1 MEKSK
6 SICILLSALLLSSCG
21 NNSSSYISNLSDS
34 SSGENA
40 SVEEISSNEASSEP
54 SSSQESIS
62 SLPDLTAWNESDIT
76 LLSVYC
82 GSPIPYPSCFAK
94 GEITLKEQSEGK
106 ANCLLLIGETKTW
119 ASENYYLSLI
129 DYGYEP
135 ICGYDGSPIQSNDGT
150 DYVELTKNSPD
161 GKTGYEIMC
170 YHLDNVSLSEGKAAS
185 SYDIISC
192 RNYFSSQKR
201 SENDWSEEDKT
212 VIDYVTTTTLPYVAL
227 GEGYGIAASSED
239 ALGMSDYCTK
249 DISREYVDTLVNNGY
264 AYSKITSKL
273 KGAYYLY
280 KNLDNGDKIEILIKY
295 FKGNNIKVAFTP
307 KVTSYSSWP
316 ISLISPLEEQSGV
329 SVPSF
334 DVASNGA
341 YLAYTKH
348 GTVYLATYNL
358 NEDFDYYDYID
369 EIQSELFSWEEKL
382 SVSAYL
388 LRDDNYDDV
397 GFVLTLSL
405 SAPSSTFSS
414 SWPSL
419 AIESGIKEAL
429 EIEGIA
435 IPVLDLAPF
444 GLANQMKYTVIT
456 ESDYE
461 EVYEYYLKLFTLNY
475 GDAYDE
481 ATIAALAADYAKLKS
496 PKGVS
501 LSFYD
506 PALDEQI
513 DYVVRYKINEAY
525 KELLYSEGWY
535 KVPDTGGTT
544 YEDPS
549 GKLAIKVSNKPY
561 GDNGYTSIKIQE
573 GSGEAHNPE
582 LSFPKKSYEVARG
595 GKISVA
601 ANASMLPYPITYS
614 CTADSEVASVSNE
627 GVVSVSK
634 EAEVGTSFTVTASVT
649 DSEGKVYSAK
659 CSLTV
664 TEGLTYASVL
674 ASVETLIQ
682 NKGYSDI
689 SNEDIYAIGSK
700 TKVIGKKLTVNL
712 GQEKSKEEC
721 KTLVQESFVPS
732 GFTVTMWEDATNN
745 YGAYLPLI
753 SAKKSKSSS
762 SKDLEKLYCFSSLD
776 YALFTLYYYVYTA
789 SNGDIILTVESRSIS
804 RS

>member
-1 MEKSK
+1 MKKSK
-6 SICILLSALLLSSCG
+6 SICILLSAFLLSGCG
-21 NNSSSYISNLSDS
+21 NSSSSYISS
-34 SSGENA
+34 STAENA
-40 SVEEISSNEASSEP
+40 SIEEISSNEASNEPLSSE
-54 SSSQESIS
+54 ETVS
-62 SLPDLTAWNESDIT
+62 SLPDLTAWSENDIA
-76 LLSVYC
+76 LLSAYC

-94 GEITLKEQSEGK
+94 GDVILKEQSDGK
-106 ANCLLLIGETKTW
+106 ANCLLLIAESKTW
-119 ASENYYLSLI
+119 ASENYYQSLI
-129 DYGYEP
+129 GCGYEP
-135 ICGYDGSPIQSNDGT
+135 IYGYDGSLIQSNDGT

-161 GKTGYEIMC
+161 GKIGYEIMC
-170 YHLDNVSLSEGKAAS
+170 YHLDNVSLAEGKAES

-192 RNYFSSQKR
+192 RNYFSSQIR
-201 SENDWSEEDKT
+201 SEKDWSEEDKI
-212 VIDYVTTTTLPYVAL
+212 VIDYVTTTTLPYIAL
-227 GEGYGIAASSED
+227 GEDYGIAASSED

-249 DISREYVDTLVNNGY
+249 DISREYVDALVDNGY
-264 AYSKITSKL
+264 AYSKITSKI
-273 KGAYYLY
+273 KGAYYLF
-280 KNLDNGDKIEILIKY
+280 KNLENGDKIEILIKY

-307 KVTSYSSWP
+307 KLTSYSSWP
-316 ISLISPLEEQSGV
+316 SSLILPLEEQSGV

-341 YLAYTKH
+341 YLAYSKH
-348 GTVYLATYNL
+348 GTVYLATYDL
-358 NEDFDYYDYID
+358 NDDFDYYDYID
-369 EIQSELFSWEEKL
+369 EVQNELFSWEEKL

-405 SAPSSTFSS
+405 SDPSSTFSS
-414 SWPSL
+414 SWPSA

-435 IPVLDLAPF
+435 VPALDLSAF
-444 GLANQMKYTVIT
+444 GLAKEMKYVVIT

-461 EVYEYYLKLFTLNY
+461 KVYEYYLKLFTLNY

-525 KELLYSEGWY
+525 KELLYKQGWY

-573 GSGEAHNPE
+573 GSGQAHSPE
-582 LSFPKKSYEVARG
+582 LSFPKQSYEVARG
-595 GKISVA
+595 GKINVA
-601 ANASMLPYPITYS
+601 ANANMLPYPITYS
-614 CTADSEVASVSNE
+614 CSAESGLASVTEE

-634 EAEVGTSFTVTASVT
+634 DAEIGASFTVSASVT
-649 DSEGKVYSAK
+649 DSEGKVYSAT
-659 CSLTV
+659 CVLTI

-674 ASVETLIQ
+674 ASVQTLIEG
-682 NKGYSDI
+682 KGYSDI

-700 TKVIGKKLTVNL
+700 TKVIGKKLIVNL

-721 KTLVQESFVPS
+721 KAMIQESFVPS
-732 GFTVTMWEDATNN
+732 GFTVTMWEIATSS
-745 YGAYLPLI
+745 YGTYLPLL
-753 SAKKSKSSS
+753 SAKKSKSTSP
-762 SKDLEKLYCFSSLD
+762 KDLEKLYCFSSLD